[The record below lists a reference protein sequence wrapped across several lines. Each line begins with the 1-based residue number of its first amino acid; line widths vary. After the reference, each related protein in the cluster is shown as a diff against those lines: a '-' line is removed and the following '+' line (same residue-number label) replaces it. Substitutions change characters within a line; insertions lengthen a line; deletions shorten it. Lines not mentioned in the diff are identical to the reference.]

1 MVKLRETELMM
12 RCVRCDGS
20 LESDIVSNIVS
31 AAGATLS
38 DSLSVQVMTSL
49 TAAAVDVRTRVVAG
63 ESVNYWIGPNVRVRP
78 SVV

>member
-1 MVKLRETELMM
+1 MVKLGETELMM

-49 TAAAVDVRTRVVAG
+49 TAAVDVRTRVVAG